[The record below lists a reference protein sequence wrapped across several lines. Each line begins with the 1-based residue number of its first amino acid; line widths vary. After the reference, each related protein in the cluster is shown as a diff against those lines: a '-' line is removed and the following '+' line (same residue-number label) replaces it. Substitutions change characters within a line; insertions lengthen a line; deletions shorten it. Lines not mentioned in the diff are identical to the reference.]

1 MSNITKRQ
9 HFVPQFYLKQ
19 FTDKNERLHCY
30 KIADGK
36 HFHAHPN
43 DVCFK
48 EYGYE
53 VESPIPNQK
62 FLLPNE
68 IKKMFCSLEGEYSL
82 ALQSIVNKC
91 SQNSNG
97 ISLICSP
104 KEKEVFASMVSNFI
118 SRNFLA
124 VDSFVDDETTQDLL
138 DNNQEV
144 IEIDTLLRELKF
156 GDAKPFV
163 ELAQKK
169 LFLSPTEDG
178 VAKSIIDSLLKMN
191 LSFFVTNTE
200 NFITSDCPVGYNCTP
215 DKLLMARIPLS
226 TKVMAVYSSS
236 ERSRQ
241 FRNRALLI
249 ERRFVEKLNRDYL
262 NWGVPQMLIA
272 KSKKDIVALLK

>member
-19 FTDKNERLHCY
+19 FTDKNELLHCY

-36 HFHAHPN
+36 QFHAHPN

-48 EYGYE
+48 EYVYE
-53 VESPIPNQK
+53 LESLIPNQK

-68 IKKMFCSLEGEYSL
+68 IEKMFCSLEGEYSL
-82 ALQSIVNKC
+82 VLQSIVNKC
-91 SQNSNG
+91 LQNSNG
-97 ISLICSP
+97 ISLICSS

-124 VDSFVDDETTQDLL
+124 VDSFVDDKTTQDLL

-144 IEIDTLLRELKF
+144 IEIDNLLRELKI

-178 VAKSIIDSLLKMN
+178 VAKSIMDSLLKMN
-191 LSFFVTNTE
+191 LSFFVTDTE

-215 DKLLMARIPLS
+215 NELLMARIPLS

-236 ERSRQ
+236 DISRQ
-241 FRNRALLI
+241 FRNRARLI
-249 ERRFVEKLNRDYL
+249 ERRFVKKLNRDYL
-262 NWGVPQMLIA
+262 NWGIPKMLIA
-272 KSKKDIVALLK
+272 KSKKDISSLIN